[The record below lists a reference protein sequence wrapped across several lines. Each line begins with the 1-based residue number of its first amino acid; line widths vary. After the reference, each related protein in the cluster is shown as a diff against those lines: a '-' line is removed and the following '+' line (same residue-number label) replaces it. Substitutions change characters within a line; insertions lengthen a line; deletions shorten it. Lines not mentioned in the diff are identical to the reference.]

1 MIYSAD
7 DVKQIEFNDKLI
19 NAELA
24 EDGTLKIGVLLN
36 PDVIDS
42 NFNELEMKLV
52 DYGKVIQTIEL
63 SLTKLTHKINILEA
77 VMKK

>member
-42 NFNELEMKLV
+42 NFSQLEMKLV